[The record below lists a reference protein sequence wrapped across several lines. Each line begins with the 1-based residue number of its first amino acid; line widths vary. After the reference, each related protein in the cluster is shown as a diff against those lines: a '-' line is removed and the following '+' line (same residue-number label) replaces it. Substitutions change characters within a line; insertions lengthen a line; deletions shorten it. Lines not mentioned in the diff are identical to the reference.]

1 MPRTDAKVQ
10 QMLKRKVDPVYKEL
24 SVKIGEAD
32 SQIMPYVLEKLA
44 NLEQAKIINELP
56 ASPEEIAKKL
66 NLDKETVDKH
76 IQELFEKGLLFPG
89 RTGWHL
95 TRSWGSLHDSAGA
108 ANPKYDNDEFF
119 DLAYAKSEER
129 NAISFKEVAEGKVPA
144 LRQIMRVVPRWKSI
158 KDIPDVL
165 PCEDI
170 RQIFRAAEPI
180 ALVHC
185 ACKKIDRNRECQ
197 DSILAE
203 TCITCGRPAQ
213 YNLNRGAGRKL
224 SYEEVMELVDSLDK
238 YQLVHLTGNT
248 NAMPP
253 LICNCHNCCCGV
265 FHRNTQ
271 SRKQLNQYAL
281 AKSRFI
287 AEVDVE
293 KCRGCRICVD
303 KRCPVGAIEMK
314 YYPEFGEE
322 RAYIDPDECIGCG
335 LCVITC
341 PAEARK
347 MKIVRPPEHIPEPGD
362 LPYASL

>member
-1 MPRTDAKVQ
+1 MHRTDAKIKK
-10 QMLKRKVDPVYKEL
+10 MLKKEIDPVYKEL
-24 SVKIGEAD
+24 SAKMGEAD
-32 SQIMPYVLEKLA
+32 SQVMPYVLETLA
-44 NLEQAKIINELP
+44 NLEQARILNEVP
-56 ASPEEIAKKL
+56 TAPEEIAQKL

-76 IQELFEKGLLFPG
+76 IQEMFEKGLLFPG

-95 TRSWGSLHDSAGA
+95 ARSWGSLHDSAGA
-108 ANPKYDNDEFF
+108 ANPKYDNDDFF
-119 DLAYAKSEER
+119 DLGYAKSEER
-129 NAISFKEVAEGKVPA
+129 NAISLKEVAEGKVQN

-158 KDIPDVL
+158 KDIPGIL

-170 RQIFRAAEPI
+170 REVFKAADPI
-180 ALVHC
+180 TLVHC

-197 DSILAE
+197 DSIPTE

-213 YNLNRGAGRKL
+213 YNLNRGAGRQL
-224 SYEEVMELVDSLDK
+224 SYEEVMELCDSLDE
-238 YQLVHLTGNT
+238 YPLVHLTGNT

-253 LICNCHNCCCGV
+253 LICNCHSCCCGV

-287 AEVDVE
+287 AQVDAE

-314 YYPEFGEE
+314 DYPELGGE
-322 RAYIDPDECIGCG
+322 RAYTDPDECIGCG

-341 PAEARK
+341 PTEARK
-347 MKIVRPPEHIPEPGD
+347 MKIVRPPEHIPQPGN
-362 LPYASL
+362 LPYATT